1 MRLGLTPTTKFDRV
15 VIEDARG
22 RRELTKAA
30 FLALPLTER
39 IRCVIERT
47 AKFYDGPN
55 EVDRHEAL
63 NGLRRAQAIS

>member
-1 MRLGLTPTTKFDRV
+1 MRFVLSPAVQFDRI

-47 AKFYDGPN
+47 AKFYDGPT

-63 NGLRRAQAIS
+63 NGLRRAQAAT